1 MYTLIFKKILIS
13 CYVYIDLKKNQS
25 ASHALIKNQFG
36 FRENHSTSHA
46 LIDVVEYIY
55 KSLDDNKFVFGVYID
70 LKKAFDT
77 VDHDILLAKL
87 EHYGIRAC
95 SCGQY

>member
-1 MYTLIFKKILIS
+1 M
-13 CYVYIDLKKNQS
+13 
-25 ASHALIKNQFG
+25 
-36 FRENHSTSHA
+36 
-46 LIDVVEYIY
+46 IDVAEYIY

-87 EHYGIRAC
+87 EHYGIRGNALKWFKSYLSNRQQYTYANGLC
-95 SCGQY
+95 SRLKNAGTYE